1 MFNSLTKKMVDF
13 VNRETGQPETV
24 TTVDDCKALT
34 VSERMTIF
42 AKSVKLTHDIGS
54 KWIEGRTKRY
64 FTGERGAVNM
74 NAILIMALMA
84 AVCFIVLANL
94 WPSMQTANTTIQA
107 NTATDVGTTTSKT
120 VFGLLLW
127 IIPLGIGIALII
139 RVLKHDE

>member
-1 MFNSLTKKMVDF
+1 MLNTLTKKMVDF
-13 VNRETGQPETV
+13 IKKETGQSETV

-42 AKSVKLTHDIGS
+42 ATSIKLTHDIGS
-54 KWIEGRTKRY
+54 KWIERKTQRY

-74 NAILIMALMA
+74 NALLVMALMA
-84 AVCFIVLANL
+84 AVVFIVLANL

-127 IIPLGIGIALII
+127 IIPLGIGIALIV
-139 RVLKHDE
+139 RVLHHE

>member
-1 MFNSLTKKMVDF
+1 MKKLVAFIVRAHNLGEEWLSLRQQK
-13 VNRETGQPETV
+13 
-24 TTVDDCKALT
+24 
-34 VSERMTIF
+34 
-42 AKSVKLTHDIGS
+42 
-54 KWIEGRTKRY
+54 
-64 FTGERGAVNM
+64 GAINM
-74 NAILIMALMA
+74 NAILIMALMG

-139 RVLKHDE
+139 RVLKHD